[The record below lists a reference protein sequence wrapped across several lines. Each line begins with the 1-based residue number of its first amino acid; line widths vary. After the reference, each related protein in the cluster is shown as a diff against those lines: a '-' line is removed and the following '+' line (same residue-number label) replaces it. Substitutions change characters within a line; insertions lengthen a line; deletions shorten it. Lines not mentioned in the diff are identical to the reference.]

1 MPSSATALYGLSA
14 CVGVCVGNERAD
26 AVGELT
32 ASIYCCVCECVC
44 V

>member
-1 MPSSATALYGLSA
+1 MPSSATAVYRLSVRL
-14 CVGVCVGNERAD
+14 CVSLGAERAD

-32 ASIYCCVCECVC
+32 GCMYWYALVYVC